1 MKTAMYLLVFLLL
14 FCGFFL
20 LFHEI
25 HILRQFSELV
35 RRTAADLDAASRQ
48 RTLEGRKQ
56 LLELQQKHTVL
67 LALERQLQ
75 YSGLKIRFPHLT
87 VEWWIAGNTVG
98 AVLVFFVLLLLFDLW
113 AAGVGVACIL
123 AGEWLLLR
131 VLRTVNL
138 RRVNNSLMKL
148 LDFLGNYSV
157 TAADATSVFS
167 QVSRYMEEPLR
178 SALDTCCYEAQTT
191 GDSGLALL
199 SMAEKIEHPKFKEL
213 ARNMEISIRYC
224 ADFSALVK
232 SSRKSLREYLRISLE
247 RRSMLRESAV
257 NMALLMGMSAA
268 VLLTVGALTGI
279 SMTKLLTGTL
289 PGRVGICIL
298 LAIFGMLGS
307 QLYRAQS

>member
-1 MKTAMYLLVFLLL
+1 MKTAIYFFLFLLL
-14 FCGFFL
+14 FYSFFL
-20 LFHEI
+20 LFCKI
-25 HILRQFSELV
+25 GILRQFSEFV
-35 RRTAADLDAASRQ
+35 KRTAVDLDAASRQ
-48 RTLEGRKQ
+48 RTLEGRKR
-56 LLELQQKHTVL
+56 LLELQEKHTFL

-75 YSGLKIRFPHLT
+75 YSGLKICFPNLT
-87 VEWWIAGNTVG
+87 VEWWIAGNTVI
-98 AVLVFFVLLLLFDLW
+98 AAIVFMFFLLLCGLLP
-113 AAGVGVACIL
+113 AVIGTACIL

-138 RRVNNSLMKL
+138 RRVSNNLMKL

-178 SALDTCCYEAQTT
+178 SALDACCYEAQTT

-232 SSRKSLREYLRISLE
+232 SSHKSLREYLRISLE

-257 NMALLMGMSAA
+257 NMALLLGMSIV

-279 SMTKLLTGTL
+279 SMIELFTGTL

-298 LAIFGMLGS
+298 LAIFGMFGG